1 MAQRF
6 GGKIVTDGLVLCL
19 DAHDAKS
26 YAGEPANNLNSDTND
41 YTGTSYSYNGEWTSS
56 PTRLSKSYDSTIKTP
71 IGTGATLI
79 QESGTNGYHHLSR
92 MGGGETGNHT
102 ISFYFKPVTSDIN
115 NLKIGMLGDSNPI
128 ITFDFTQSPATV
140 TQTGSA
146 ISGKLA
152 LLAPLSNG
160 WYFCA
165 ADFNGRSGGWVGA
178 VGFNINAAYTG
189 VLGSKKAYICGLNY
203 NNKAYAVPSF
213 DRSATNGWVD
223 RSGNSNSGTLVNGT
237 NTGVSHYRNGEV
249 IMPVSASYLDFDGS
263 DDQITIANSSSYNNA
278 SSKTVE
284 VWVRAETGVAG
295 LFNIICS
302 NRLANDTD
310 VNFSLYLDDRKVV
323 RPWNASGNDEMVLF
337 YQIGNGSTIFEAF
350 SKEKLGTTT
359 GDNLW
364 HCVVGVTDTASSKIL
379 LYYDGEYV
387 HEKAF
392 TGTPNIPASNL
403 RLGSGYGSTNTSYPF
418 SGQYGTFRIYNKA
431 LTAAEVLSN
440 YNSVKPRF
448 GL

>member
-165 ADFNGRSGGWVGA
+165 ADFNGRGGGWVGA

-237 NTGVSHYRNGEV
+237 NTGVSHYRDGQV
-249 IMPVSASYLDFDGS
+249 IMPV
-263 DDQITIANSSSYNNA
+263 
-278 SSKTVE
+278 
-284 VWVRAETGVAG
+284 
-295 LFNIICS
+295 C
-302 NRLANDTD
+302 
-310 VNFSLYLDDRKVV
+310 
-323 RPWNASGNDEMVLF
+323 
-337 YQIGNGSTIFEAF
+337 
-350 SKEKLGTTT
+350 
-359 GDNLW
+359 
-364 HCVVGVTDTASSKIL
+364 
-379 LYYDGEYV
+379 
-387 HEKAF
+387 
-392 TGTPNIPASNL
+392 
-403 RLGSGYGSTNTSYPF
+403 
-418 SGQYGTFRIYNKA
+418 
-431 LTAAEVLSN
+431 
-440 YNSVKPRF
+440 
-448 GL
+448 

>member
-165 ADFNGRSGGWVGA
+165 ADFNGRGGGWVGA

-249 IMPVSASYLDFDGS
+249 IMPVSASYLDFDGT
-263 DDQITIANSSSYNNA
+263 DDYITISSLLNQ
-278 SSKTVE
+278 
-284 VWVRAETGVAG
+284 ET
-295 LFNIICS
+295 I
-302 NRLANDTD
+302 
-310 VNFSLYLDDRKVV
+310 
-323 RPWNASGNDEMVLF
+323 
-337 YQIGNGSTIFEAF
+337 NGSTTKTIILWLKADSYGARMAF
-350 SKEKLGTTT
+350 STGQN
-359 GDNLW
+359 GDNRIYYWTQNSLNTW
-364 HCVVGVTDTASSKIL
+364 RIGNYTSTSGHSTLPSAGTWFCTAIVINGLSVTGYLNGTQDYTGAYSAFTTQDYAVLGRHGTGSY
-379 LYYDGEYV
+379 YYDGKIGKV
-387 HEKAF
+387 
-392 TGTPNIPASNL
+392 SV
-403 RLGSGYGSTNTSYPF
+403 
-418 SGQYGTFRIYNKA
+418 YNNA

-440 YNSVKPRF
+440 YNAMKPRF

>member
-213 DRSATNGWVD
+213 DRSATDGWVD
-223 RSGNSNSGTLVNGT
+223 RSGNSNDGTLVNGT
-237 NTGVSHYRNGEV
+237 NTGVSHYRDGQV
-249 IMPVSASYLDFDGS
+249 IMPVTNSYLDFDGS
-263 DDQITIANSSSYNNA
+263 DDKVDCGSVTPDTGDFTVEFIYQLTGNGGRGGLFERKASSPYNGFSIGQGGSGNWGFAVSGTSNYSAGRNLTWTYPTLNTWYHDVGVYSGGNSVTIYRNGSFVDSTSGTAQGNLSTQGTRTNFLIAN
-278 SSKTVE
+278 
-284 VWVRAETGVAG
+284 R
-295 LFNIICS
+295 
-302 NRLANDTD
+302 
-310 VNFSLYLDDRKVV
+310 
-323 RPWNASGNDEMVLF
+323 
-337 YQIGNGSTIFEAF
+337 
-350 SKEKLGTTT
+350 
-359 GDNLW
+359 DNLTSLP
-364 HCVVGVTDTASSKIL
+364 CKVGLVR
-379 LYYDGEYV
+379 V
-387 HEKAF
+387 
-392 TGTPNIPASNL
+392 
-403 RLGSGYGSTNTSYPF
+403 
-418 SGQYGTFRIYNKA
+418 YNKA
-431 LTAAEVLSN
+431 LTAAEVLRN
-440 YNSVKPRF
+440 YNATKNRF
-448 GL
+448 T